1 MSKKDLLLEIGLEE
15 IPARFILDAVDQ
27 LKSKVT
33 NWLKENK
40 ISFGEQKVYST
51 PRRLAILIKDV
62 DETQQDEETEVKG
75 PAKKIALDENNEW
88 TKAAI
93 GFTRSQ
99 GVSVDDIYFKEI
111 KGVEYVHV
119 KKFIKGKPTIELL
132 SGLNEIITSMH
143 FPNNM
148 KWGTESLRFVR
159 PIRWITAIFG
169 TEPVLFTVR
178 SIKSGSKTYG
188 HRFLGETIQL
198 TNANQYEEELK
209 KQYVIADFEQ
219 RKAMIVEQINKLE
232 KKHDWQVPQD
242 EELLEEVTNL
252 VEYPT
257 VFYGSYDENFLTL
270 PEEVLVTTMKAH
282 QRYFPVKNKECKL
295 LPYFIS
301 VRNGDDR
308 NIDVV
313 RKGNEKVLHARLA
326 DAVFFYEED
335 QKISITE
342 AQEKLHSIIY
352 HEQLGTI
359 AEKVERVQKVALEI
373 TNFMKEVDKEKVSR
387 AAEICKFDL
396 VTNMVNEF
404 PELQGTMG
412 EIYALIH
419 NEPKEI
425 AQAIREHYL
434 PVHAE
439 DSVPQSTIGAIISV
453 ADKLDTII
461 SHFSI
466 GLIPTGSQ
474 DPYSLR
480 RQATGIVRIFL
491 EKDWHVSIKD
501 LLHAAIP
508 ISAKDPDEDLYVK
521 VEQFIK
527 QRLHFIIEEKGIRY
541 DINEAV
547 LDGELINIPDTLERA
562 KILQA
567 QKDETNFKEIIEALA
582 RVVNIANK
590 AEENAEISPEL
601 FENPYEQELYKQYQ
615 EVKKIFANNQ
625 PAHIRYEAL
634 ASLQQVITN
643 YFDHTMVMAENET
656 VKKNRLAQMKKL
668 ASIIQSFASMNKII
682 VK

>member
-88 TKAAI
+88 TNAAI

-282 QRYFPVKNKECKL
+282 QRYFPVKNKEGKL

-359 AEKVERVQKVALEI
+359 AEKIERVQKVALEI

>member
-88 TKAAI
+88 TNAAI

-282 QRYFPVKNKECKL
+282 QRYFPVKNKEGKL

>member
-282 QRYFPVKNKECKL
+282 QRYFPVKNKEGKL